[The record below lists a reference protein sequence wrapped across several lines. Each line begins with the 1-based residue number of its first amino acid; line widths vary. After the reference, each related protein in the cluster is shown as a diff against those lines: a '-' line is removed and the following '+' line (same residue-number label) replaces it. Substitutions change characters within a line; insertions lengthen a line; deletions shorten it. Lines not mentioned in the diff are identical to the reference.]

1 MKEVLNGNRRVE
13 SWKDLDVWKIAHSLV
28 LKLYE
33 ITKCFP
39 NEERFRVTDQ
49 ICRAAVS
56 IPTNI
61 AEGKGRRSLREYIQF
76 LSIASRLLKKS
87 HRLRCAQSPRCNVL
101 VKYAS
106 ARRLFARLAS
116 DSF

>member
-1 MKEVLNGNRRVE
+1 MEEVLNGKQRVE
-13 SWKDLDVWKIAHSLV
+13 SWKDLDIWKIAHSLV

-76 LSIASRLLKKS
+76 LSIAGAPWKR
-87 HRLRCAQSPRCNVL
+87 
-101 VKYAS
+101 
-106 ARRLFARLAS
+106 
-116 DSF
+116 